1 MLWGNI
7 QDKEL
12 EMIVRNYQKL
22 YHETLVWITTVH
34 GDQKYDK
41 DLPYIFHLVSV
52 ENVLTRFGFSLES
65 DIKLHIAALC
75 HDAVEDTK
83 VELKEILKRYGEDVE
98 KIVDLV
104 TDEKGATRSERH
116 KKTYPKLAVSEDA
129 VIVKLSDR
137 IANVEYGISVNNL
150 SQYRKYIKEYN
161 FFRDTLY
168 NPKHT
173 RTIKMWEHLDSLLK
187 N

>member
-1 MLWGNI
+1 MTVKNF
-7 QDKEL
+7 
-12 EMIVRNYQKL
+12 QKL
-22 YHETLVWITTVH
+22 YHETLVWITKIH

-52 ENVLTRFGFSLES
+52 ENVLTRFGFPLET
-65 DIKLHIAALC
+65 DMELHISALC
-75 HDAVEDTK
+75 HDAVEDGRT
-83 VELKEILKRYGEDVE
+83 ELKEILKRYGEKIE

-104 TDEKGATRSERH
+104 TDEKGATRAERH
-116 KKTYPKLAVSEDA
+116 KKTYPKLAISEDA

-150 SQYRKYIKEYN
+150 SQYRKYMKEYT

-168 NPKHT
+168 NVAHT
-173 RTIKMWEHLDSLLK
+173 RTTKMWEHLDSLLK